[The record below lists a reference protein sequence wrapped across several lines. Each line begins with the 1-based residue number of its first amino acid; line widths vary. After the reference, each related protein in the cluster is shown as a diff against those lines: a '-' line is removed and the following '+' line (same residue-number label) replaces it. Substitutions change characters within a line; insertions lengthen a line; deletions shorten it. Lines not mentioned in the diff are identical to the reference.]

1 MELNSPG
8 FGLPGLVSVL
18 AFSLFFFGNYLAG
31 NLAGYELA
39 VLLVLG
45 LVLIA
50 VEIFLF
56 PGAIL
61 PGAVGATLVLVAL
74 GLAMVDRVD
83 LEWKWT
89 GLPGA
94 ESWYAIFRESLI
106 VVALG
111 IVGALGAIFAGLKF
125 LPNTRLGSRLI
136 LQEAISSGAAIE
148 AGRRDESG
156 EAKSLVGLEGET
168 TTDLVPSGKGMF
180 DGRILDIVSDGQF
193 IGKGEP
199 VKVTAHEGSRIV
211 VGKLE

>member
-1 MELNSPG
+1 
-8 FGLPGLVSVL
+8 
-18 AFSLFFFGNYLAG
+18 
-31 NLAGYELA
+31 
-39 VLLVLG
+39 
-45 LVLIA
+45 
-50 VEIFLF
+50 
-56 PGAIL
+56 
-61 PGAVGATLVLVAL
+61 
-74 GLAMVDRVD
+74 MVDRVD